1 MNHKIFFI
9 IILISVIG
17 LSYSCDDKPQEEIDQ
32 ELIQDYISSHNLN
45 VTQHASGLWYEIIK
59 EGGSV
64 HPNSNSKINVDYVG
78 TLLDGKEFD
87 SGEDVNM
94 ILGSTITGW
103 QIGIPLIGEG
113 GEIFLIIP
121 SGMGYGPH
129 DQGSVPK
136 NSVMVFEVKLNFV
149 AK

>member
-1 MNHKIFFI
+1 MNHKVLFI
-9 IILISVIG
+9 IVLFSLIG
-17 LSYSCDDKPQEEIDQ
+17 LSYSCQDKPQSEIDQ
-32 ELIQDYISSHNLN
+32 ELIQKYISDHNLN
-45 VTQHASGLWYEIIK
+45 VTQHESGLWYEIK
-59 EGGSV
+59 KKGGSV
-64 HPNSNSKINVDYVG
+64 HPNMNSKINVDYVG
-78 TLLDGKEFD
+78 TLLDGTEFD
-87 SGEDVNM
+87 SGEDVDM

-113 GEIFLIIP
+113 GEIFLIVP

>member
-1 MNHKIFFI
+1 MIKKIFFVF
-9 IILISVIG
+9 ILG
-17 LSYSCDDKPQEEIDQ
+17 FALLSNACSEKPQAEIDQ
-32 ELIQDYISSHNLN
+32 ELIEKYIADHNIDA
-45 VTQHASGLWYEIIK
+45 VKHESGLWYEIIK

-64 HPNSNSKINVDYVG
+64 HPNLNSKINVDYKG
-78 TLLDGKEFD
+78 TLLDGTEFD
-87 SGEDVNM
+87 SGDNVDM
-94 ILGSTITGW
+94 ILGKTITGW

-113 GEIFLIIP
+113 GEILLIVP
-121 SGMGYGPH
+121 SNLGYGPH

>member
-1 MNHKIFFI
+1 MKYSIFYI
-9 IILISVIG
+9 IILISTIG
-17 LSYSCDDKPQEEIDQ
+17 LSYSCDDRPQEEIDQ
-32 ELIQDYISSHNLN
+32 ELIQEYISSHNLN
-45 VTQHASGLWYEIIK
+45 VVQHASGLWYEIKK
-59 EGGSV
+59 EGSSV
-64 HPNSNSKINVDYVG
+64 HPNLNSKINVDYVG
-78 TLLDGKEFD
+78 TLLDGTEFD
-87 SGEDVNM
+87 SGKDIDM
-94 ILGSTITGW
+94 ILGKTITGW

-113 GEIFLIIP
+113 GEVFLIIP

>member
-1 MNHKIFFI
+1 MIYKVLYIV
-9 IILISVIG
+9 ILFGLIG
-17 LSYSCDDKPQEEIDQ
+17 ISYSCQDKPQSEIDQ
-32 ELIQDYISSHNLN
+32 ELIEKYISDHNLN
-45 VTQHASGLWYEIIK
+45 VTQHESGLWYEIK
-59 EGGSV
+59 KKGGSV
-64 HPNSNSKINVDYVG
+64 HPNMNSKINVDYVG
-78 TLLDGKEFD
+78 TLLDGTEFD
-87 SGEDVNM
+87 SGEDVDM

-113 GEIFLIIP
+113 GEIFLIVP